1 MTEKAEPTIII
12 ENEKVKVADW
22 RMGPDT
28 QIGHHGHS
36 MDYLVV
42 ALSGGELT
50 IAGSEENIAFP
61 LEVGVT
67 VFGNTGDAHDVL
79 NRGDAELR
87 FLEIEIK

>member
-28 QIGHHGHS
+28 QIGHHVHP

-42 ALSGGELT
+42 ALSSGELT
-50 IAGSEENIAFP
+50 IATGEEDIAFP
-61 LEVGVT
+61 LQVGAT